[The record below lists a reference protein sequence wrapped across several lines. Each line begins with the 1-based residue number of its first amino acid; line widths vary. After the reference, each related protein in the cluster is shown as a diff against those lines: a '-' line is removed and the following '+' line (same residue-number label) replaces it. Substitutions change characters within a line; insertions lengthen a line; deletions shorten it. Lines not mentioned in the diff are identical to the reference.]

1 MKQLTC
7 EPLRAEETS
16 QDLGVDTVPVATTMG
31 ASRRHVAVEVPNIVV
46 TREDSTAKGAWHG
59 LALDSLLDENIVGG
73 RAGIVGVAAAHMV
86 AEVAQAGEGEG
97 TAVTSIVT
105 FASAGHVEGLVA
117 LGTGVGLSGGAARW
131 RI

>member
-46 TREDSTAKGAWHG
+46 ASEDWTAKGAWHG
-59 LALDSLLDENIVGG
+59 LALDSLLDQNVVCGG
-73 RAGIVGVAAAHMV
+73 
-86 AEVAQAGEGEG
+86 Q
-97 TAVTSIVT
+97 TL
-105 FASAGHVEGLVA
+105 SA
-117 LGTGVGLSGGAARW
+117 W
-131 RI
+131 RRRTWSRKSLRLAKVKEQPSQVL